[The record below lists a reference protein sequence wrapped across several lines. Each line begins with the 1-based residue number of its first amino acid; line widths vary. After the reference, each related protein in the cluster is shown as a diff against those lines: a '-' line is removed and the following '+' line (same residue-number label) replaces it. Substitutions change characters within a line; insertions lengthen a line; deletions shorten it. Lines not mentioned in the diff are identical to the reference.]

1 MKIKNLKDFNSL
13 LSSKNLCI
21 LSQKEENEMNNIHK
35 INDSN
40 NSISKN
46 GLIDNNNDNISSVI
60 NSLNIRKSNLPE
72 QKKDKKNNIQV
83 NSTNLSL
90 YIDKNDKQNNT
101 IVINKNYIYRVGSL
115 HQKNIIIKEKQKE
128 ENDIKK
134 YTNKIDF
141 NIFDYYCLRKISR
154 KKKDI
159 ELFNLGL
166 SLYKKRMDIIN
177 IFSFLL
183 LSENKFLE
191 NEQ

>member
-1 MKIKNLKDFNSL
+1 
-13 LSSKNLCI
+13 
-21 LSQKEENEMNNIHK
+21 MNHIHK

-83 NSTNLSL
+83 NATDLSL

-115 HQKNIIIKEKQKE
+115 YQKNIIIKEKQKE